1 MQRTRIDRANLLS
14 GAGTPRF
21 PLDPRDPDILR
32 AKHLTYVRGW
42 ATPARTSLR
51 LGSVR

>member
-1 MQRTRIDRANLLS
+1 MQRTRIERPKVRS
-14 GAGTPRF
+14 GRLYDPL

-32 AKHLTYVRGW
+32 AKHLTYVRC
-42 ATPARTSLR
+42 ATPARTSWR

>member
-1 MQRTRIDRANLLS
+1 MQRTRIERPKVRS
-14 GAGTPRF
+14 GRLYDPL

-32 AKHLTYVRGW
+32 AKHLTYVRRW
-42 ATPARTSLR
+42 ATPARTSCR